1 MTIYPNLS
9 ALESFSLIQEVSAN
23 NLANINT
30 NEFKASRVDLQT
42 GPQDQG
48 VQVAQIIQDQSE
60 GALVPEL
67 SLTTTEQGQVEQ
79 ELIYVQSSNTDL
91 VEEMVTQIS
100 TEQAFAANVKAIET
114 YNSMTGSIL
123 DLFI

>member
-9 ALESFSLIQEVSAN
+9 ALESFSIIQEISAN
-23 NLANINT
+23 NLANLNT

-42 GPQDQG
+42 GPLEQG

-60 GALVPEL
+60 GALIPEL
-67 SLTTTEQGQVEQ
+67 TLTTNEQGQVEQ
-79 ELIYVQSSNTDL
+79 ELAYIQSSNTDL
-91 VEEMVTQIS
+91 VQEMITQIS